1 MVCAVRPLLRCLP
14 LVLLVPVLAGCGD
27 DPAPAPVTVTQTVGA
42 SEGAPTATGGGG
54 FGVASR
60 AEATYA
66 AFVTP
71 SGNIGCALYRD
82 DEQAPATASCGIAQA
97 DWPGVPDPGDC
108 ELDWVAT
115 DVALEGDGTVV
126 EGACRGDISFDPSAE
141 VLPYGEA
148 VAVGD
153 LRCRSAETGVTCE
166 HLPTGHGFTLARAAL
181 TTR

>member
-1 MVCAVRPLLRCLP
+1 MRPLLRCLP
-14 LVLLVPVLAGCGD
+14 LLLLSPVLAGCGD
-27 DPAPAPVTVTQTVGA
+27 DAAPAPVTVTQTVAAGEGA
-42 SEGAPTATGGGG
+42 STATAGGG
-54 FGVASR
+54 FGGASR
-60 AEATYA
+60 TPAPSYA

-108 ELDWVAT
+108 ELEWVAT
-115 DVALEGDGTVV
+115 DVALGPDGAVT
-126 EGACRGDISFDPSAE
+126 EGACRGDVSFDPSAE

-153 LRCRSAETGVTCE
+153 LECRSAETGVTCE
-166 HLPTGHGFTLARAAL
+166 HLPSGHGFTLARAAL